1 MEFAPFTAD
10 EVRVLG
16 CLIEKEITTPEYY
29 PLTLNAL
36 VNACNQKSNRDPVV
50 QMSDRDV
57 EEALGALKARRL
69 ALEIHAAGSRA
80 IKHGHRVGETWN
92 FGRREVAVLC
102 VLMLRGPQTLGEIRD
117 RTGRM
122 HEFTDLDE
130 VERVVHKL
138 SSQDVPFVVKLPR
151 LPGMK
156 EHRYGHLLCGQPTL
170 QEVEEGPLRQTL
182 SEQVDQLRAE
192 VTQLRSEIDRIKQQ
206 FGI

>member
-1 MEFAPFTAD
+1 MESAPFTTD

-50 QMSDRDV
+50 QLSDRDV
-57 EEALGALKARRL
+57 EEALSALKARRL

-80 IKHGHRVGETWN
+80 VKHGHRVGETWN

-130 VERVVHKL
+130 VERVLDKL
-138 SSQDVPFVVKLPR
+138 SSQDFPFVVKLHR

-156 EHRYGHLLCGQPTL
+156 EHRYGHLLCGAPTL
-170 QEVEEGPLRQTL
+170 QITEDGPPRQTL
-182 SEQVDQLRAE
+182 SDQVDQLRTE
-192 VTQLRSEIDRIKQQ
+192 VAQLREEIDRIKQQ
-206 FGI
+206 LGI